1 MSTRFCFV
9 RHGETAWNALRRI
22 QGHLDLPLNANGIAQ
37 ARALA
42 NSLLGETFGAL
53 YSSDLE
59 RARHTAEAVAHVLH
73 LPVRVLPALRERNFG
88 VFQGLTFEECTRRYP
103 AEHARLRARD
113 PDFAI
118 PGGESLGQFSRRVLD
133 SVAELALRH
142 PGAQVLVATH
152 GGVLDMLYRR
162 ATGRGLEA
170 PRECEIPNAAL
181 NWIEVDAEDWSLLAW
196 ADRSHLVA
204 ALDELSG

>member
-1 MSTRFCFV
+1 MSTRFCFF

-42 NSLLGETFGAL
+42 NSLRGETFGAL

-59 RARHTAEAVAHVLH
+59 RARHTAEAVAHVLR
-73 LPVRVLPALRERNFG
+73 LPVQALPALRERHFG
-88 VFQGLTFEECTRRYP
+88 VFQGLTYEECTRRYP

-113 PDFAI
+113 PAFAI
-118 PGGESLGQFSRRVLD
+118 SGGESLSQFSRRVLD
-133 SVAELALRH
+133 SVAGLALRH

-181 NWIEVDAEDWSLLAW
+181 NWIEVDGEVWSLLAW

-204 ALDELSG
+204 ALDELAG